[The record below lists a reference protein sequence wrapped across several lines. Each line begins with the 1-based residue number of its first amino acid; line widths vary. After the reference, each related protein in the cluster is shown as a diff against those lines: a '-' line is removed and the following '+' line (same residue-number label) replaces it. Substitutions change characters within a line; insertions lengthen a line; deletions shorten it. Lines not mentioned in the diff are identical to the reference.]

1 MLLSLWRKSS
11 LLKSGSYISA
21 SLLISFMTPNP
32 LKNYAP
38 HRGGFSVCPQRGDLE
53 NDIVGIGDENYIAAL
68 VLA

>member
-11 LLKSGSYISA
+11 LLKSGGYISA

-32 LKNYAP
+32 LKHYAP
-38 HRGGFSVCPQRGDLE
+38 HRGGFSVCPHRGDLE